1 MDFQYPQGIFLEK
14 NNGPFKSV
22 EFAQKC
28 RCFSN
33 QNVPQGDY
41 MKMKFDN
48 FQIQKLISQTDR
60 AEKQMKKLSKLS
72 SLHAFLLVVFKSPE
86 VVNFRGN
93 NLETSTKLFNLKLKY
108 IQNSKLQHNKQ
119 QHFLKECNDSSQIH
133 I

>member
-1 MDFQYPQGIFLEK
+1 MFQSYQNGRWQFRTRKSQLNCTQKVLKTKTNENCDFQLLWRKKDNMDFQYPQGIFLEK

-41 MKMKFDN
+41 MKIKFDN

-60 AEKQMKKLSKLS
+60 AEK
-72 SLHAFLLVVFKSPE
+72 
-86 VVNFRGN
+86 
-93 NLETSTKLFNLKLKY
+93 
-108 IQNSKLQHNKQ
+108 
-119 QHFLKECNDSSQIH
+119 
-133 I
+133 